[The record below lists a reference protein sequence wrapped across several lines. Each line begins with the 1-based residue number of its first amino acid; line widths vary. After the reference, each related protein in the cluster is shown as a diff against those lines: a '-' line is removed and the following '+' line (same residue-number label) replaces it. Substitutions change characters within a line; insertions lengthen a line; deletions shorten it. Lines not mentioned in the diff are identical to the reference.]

1 MISVAKPILCGL
13 LVLPGQLV
21 IIGKVGSAAAGISQ
35 NIVDRITNEK
45 ARENLTQVIDKGKVL
60 VDKTQQKAQDVADK
74 VKP

>member
-45 ARENLTQVIDKGKVL
+45 ARENLTQVIDIGKVL